1 MLYCVCSRCPFVKQN
16 HLYVIIC
23 NTSFI
28 MSVIIVTPWYI
39 NKVKKK
45 TVLFHCY
52 LLFKVNKWCIFNCFA
67 IFNAFGFTMFSHSS
81 LENATGRPTAGWSFS
96 PFISACISF
105 LFLFVGHLSCEACKG
120 HHRAMV
126 AALSYTFCT
135 EHMRLNCSFPV
146 LNQSAYIVVRWT
158 RVTNEQLPAGH

>member
-1 MLYCVCSRCPFVKQN
+1 MYTCSRCPFVKQN

-52 LLFKVNKWCIFNCFA
+52 LLFKVNKWCIFNCF
-67 IFNAFGFTMFSHSS
+67 TS
-81 LENATGRPTAGWSFS
+81 LENATGRPTPGYFFS

-105 LFLFVGHLSCEACKG
+105 LFLFVGHLSCEARSIGQKISKG

>member
-28 MSVIIVTPWYI
+28 MSVINVTPWYI

-52 LLFKVNKWCIFNCFA
+52 LLFKVNKWCIFNCF
-67 IFNAFGFTMFSHSS
+67 TS
-81 LENATGRPTAGWSFS
+81 LENATGRPTPGYFFS

-105 LFLFVGHLSCEACKG
+105 LFLFVGHLSCEARSIGQKISKG

>member
-1 MLYCVCSRCPFVKQN
+1 MYTCSRCPFVKQN
-16 HLYVIIC
+16 HVYVIIC

-52 LLFKVNKWCIFNCFA
+52 LLFKVNKWCIFNCF
-67 IFNAFGFTMFSHSS
+67 TS
-81 LENATGRPTAGWSFS
+81 LENATGRPTPGYFFS

-105 LFLFVGHLSCEACKG
+105 LFLFVGHLSCEARSIGQKISKG

>member
-1 MLYCVCSRCPFVKQN
+1 M
-16 HLYVIIC
+16 YVIIC

-52 LLFKVNKWCIFNCFA
+52 LLFKVNKWCIFNCF
-67 IFNAFGFTMFSHSS
+67 TS
-81 LENATGRPTAGWSFS
+81 LENATGRPTPGYFFS

-105 LFLFVGHLSCEACKG
+105 LFLFVGHLSCEARSIGQKISKG

>member
-16 HLYVIIC
+16 HLYVIVC

-45 TVLFHCY
+45 PCY
-52 LLFKVNKWCIFNCFA
+52 SIVIFYLKSTSDAFLTASLHLKTQPDVQRLA
-67 IFNAFGFTMFSHSS
+67 IF
-81 LENATGRPTAGWSFS
+81 FS

-105 LFLFVGHLSCEACKG
+105 LFLFVGHLSCEARSIGQKISKG

>member
-1 MLYCVCSRCPFVKQN
+1 M
-16 HLYVIIC
+16 YVIVC

-39 NKVKKK
+39 NKVKKN
-45 TVLFHCY
+45 VLFHCY
-52 LLFKVNKWCIFNCFA
+52 LLFKVNKWCIFNCF
-67 IFNAFGFTMFSHSS
+67 TS
-81 LENATGRPTAGWSFS
+81 LENATGRPTPGYFFS

-105 LFLFVGHLSCEACKG
+105 LFLFVGHLSCEARSIGQKISKG

>member
-52 LLFKVNKWCIFNCFA
+52 LLFKVNKWCIFNCF
-67 IFNAFGFTMFSHSS
+67 TS
-81 LENATGRPTAGWSFS
+81 LENATGRPTPGYFFS

-105 LFLFVGHLSCEACKG
+105 LFLFVGHLSCEARSIGQKISKG

-135 EHMRLNCSFPV
+135 DYMRLNCSFPV

>member
-52 LLFKVNKWCIFNCFA
+52 LLFKVNKWCIFNCF
-67 IFNAFGFTMFSHSS
+67 TS
-81 LENATGRPTAGWSFS
+81 LENATGRPTPGYFFS

-105 LFLFVGHLSCEACKG
+105 LFLFVGHLSCEARSIGQKISKG

>member
-1 MLYCVCSRCPFVKQN
+1 MYTCSRCPFVKQN

-52 LLFKVNKWCIFNCFA
+52 LLFKVNKWCIFNCF
-67 IFNAFGFTMFSHSS
+67 TS
-81 LENATGRPTAGWSFS
+81 LENATGRPTPGYFFS

-105 LFLFVGHLSCEACKG
+105 LFLFVGHLSCEARSIGQKISKG

-135 EHMRLNCSFPV
+135 KHMRLNCSFPV

>member
-1 MLYCVCSRCPFVKQN
+1 M
-16 HLYVIIC
+16 YVIIC

-52 LLFKVNKWCIFNCFA
+52 LLFKVNKWCIFNCF
-67 IFNAFGFTMFSHSS
+67 TS
-81 LENATGRPTAGWSFS
+81 LENATGRPTPGYFFS
-96 PFISACISF
+96 PFNSACISF
-105 LFLFVGHLSCEACKG
+105 LFLFVGHLSCEARSIGQKISKG

>member
-1 MLYCVCSRCPFVKQN
+1 M
-16 HLYVIIC
+16 YVIVC

-52 LLFKVNKWCIFNCFA
+52 LLFKVNKWCIFNCF
-67 IFNAFGFTMFSHSS
+67 TS
-81 LENATGRPTAGWSFS
+81 LENATGRPTPGYFFS

-105 LFLFVGHLSCEACKG
+105 LFLFVGHLSCEARSIGQKISKG

>member
-1 MLYCVCSRCPFVKQN
+1 M
-16 HLYVIIC
+16 
-23 NTSFI
+23 
-28 MSVIIVTPWYI
+28 
-39 NKVKKK
+39 
-45 TVLFHCY
+45 LFHCY

-67 IFNAFGFTMFSHSS
+67 IFNAFGFSMFSHSS

-146 LNQSAYIVVRWT
+146 LMPTLLFVEPESQ
-158 RVTNEQLPAGH
+158 TNNYRPVIKYTVLVLTPPPSKSTVWKPFCQGFFPQTLLIR

>member
-1 MLYCVCSRCPFVKQN
+1 MYTCSRCPFVKQN

-52 LLFKVNKWCIFNCFA
+52 LLFKVNKWCIFNCF
-67 IFNAFGFTMFSHSS
+67 TS
-81 LENATGRPTAGWSFS
+81 LENATGRPTPGYFFS

-105 LFLFVGHLSCEACKG
+105 LFLFVGHLSCEARFIGQKISKG

>member
-1 MLYCVCSRCPFVKQN
+1 M
-16 HLYVIIC
+16 YVIIC

-52 LLFKVNKWCIFNCFA
+52 LLFKVNKWCIFNCF
-67 IFNAFGFTMFSHSS
+67 TS
-81 LENATGRPTAGWSFS
+81 LENATGRPTPGYFFS

-105 LFLFVGHLSCEACKG
+105 LFLFVGHLSCEARSIGQKISRG

>member
-1 MLYCVCSRCPFVKQN
+1 M
-16 HLYVIIC
+16 
-23 NTSFI
+23 
-28 MSVIIVTPWYI
+28 
-39 NKVKKK
+39 
-45 TVLFHCY
+45 LFHCY
-52 LLFKVNKWCIFNCFA
+52 LLFKVNKWCIFNCF
-67 IFNAFGFTMFSHSS
+67 TS
-81 LENATGRPTAGWSFS
+81 LENATGRPTPGYFFS

-105 LFLFVGHLSCEACKG
+105 LFLFVGHLSCEARSIGQKISKG

-158 RVTNEQLPAGH
+158 RVQTNSYRPVIKYTGLVLTSPVCTISLPYETVLSGFFFQPLLIF

>member
-1 MLYCVCSRCPFVKQN
+1 MYTCSRCPFVKQN

-52 LLFKVNKWCIFNCFA
+52 LLFKVNKWCIFNCF
-67 IFNAFGFTMFSHSS
+67 TS
-81 LENATGRPTAGWSFS
+81 LENATGRPTPGYFFS

-105 LFLFVGHLSCEACKG
+105 LFLFVGHLSCEARSIGQKISKG

-126 AALSYTFCT
+126 AALSYTFCM